1 MRVNVRAAVAVMSAV
16 AVVGA
21 LALVASMSSATG
33 TIIDPVRTLTPD
45 VANPND
51 VQFAGGAFADGNLY
65 IADIQSQPGGE
76 ILTIDPVTESFVSVS
91 TPVDLFLRGG
101 LDVDDGTFL
110 VSGGTDEITTITG
123 FNTPRHDTD
132 FQRLDMTT
140 GALIESFHT
149 PFFHA
154 GDIAVIDGY
163 LYTVGFPCT
172 GIVRV
177 DLSTP
182 GESTTADC
190 VAVPGLEQQQ
200 KLSVEKAGTNL
211 LLKTSGSSGCQF
223 SGSPPPSLATS
234 GQCVRVYTLASDL
247 EVLSYAELNLEVPN
261 GNASAFACGN
271 GELFA
276 ATHGQQPWGTSFTIA
291 TEIKVF
297 PFPICGAPN
306 TATGP
311 GVTVSPEDPVFPGT
325 TPASITFDDV
335 VTEGTTTVTTV
346 AEPPEALP
354 SGFELN
360 GSFFEI
366 ATTATFTGTV
376 TICLTYDPVTL
387 PSPQL
392 WHYDDVLGWVDITTS
407 VSPAL
412 SKVCGETTSF
422 SVFAVVREQAQ
433 IEARPI
439 ATNSRSANPNNNIAL
454 TVANSV
460 ASGET
465 LTVSVATGTFNG
477 AVGCSDTRGN
487 SYTVVADRNTGNGRV
502 FVCST
507 AVGASGLSS
516 GDVVTATYPGFSGT
530 SVASANAISGIAT
543 STPVD
548 AVKTNS
554 GSNPAISSGN
564 LTTTNAQ
571 DVLFAA
577 ISHTGTSTFVPGA
590 GYTVIGAAS
599 GGSGS
604 GKRTISPMFRVV
616 TATGTFAATGNLS
629 GSGFW
634 QIALVAYR
642 AP

>member
-1 MRVNVRAAVAVMSAV
+1 MRVNVRVAIAAISVVAL
-16 AVVGA
+16 VGG
-21 LALVASMSSATG
+21 LAFVASMSGATG
-33 TIIDPVRTLTPD
+33 TIIDPDRTLTPD
-45 VANPND
+45 VVNPEN

-65 IADIQSQPGGE
+65 IADIQSQPGGA
-76 ILTIDPVTESFVSVS
+76 ILTIDPVTEAFVSVS
-91 TPVDLFLRGG
+91 TPVDLFLQGG
-101 LDVDDGTFL
+101 LEVDAGTFL
-110 VSGGTDEITTITG
+110 VSGGTDEITGIAG
-123 FNTPRHDTD
+123 FNSPRYNTD
-132 FQRLDMTT
+132 FQRLNMTN
-140 GALIESFHT
+140 GAVIESFHT
-149 PFFHA
+149 PFYHS
-154 GDIAVIDGY
+154 GDIAVVGGF
-163 LYTVGFPCT
+163 LYTLGSPCT

-182 GESTTADC
+182 GESTIADC
-190 VAVPGLEQQQ
+190 MAVPGLDTQQ
-200 KLSVEKAGTNL
+200 KVSLEKAGTNL
-211 LLKTSGSSGCQF
+211 LIKTFGSNSCQF
-223 SGSPPPSLATS
+223 SGSPPPSLTTS
-234 GQCVRVYTLASDL
+234 GRCVRVYTVTTGA
-247 EVLSYAELNLEVPN
+247 EVVSYAELNLETDYN
-261 GNASAFACGN
+261 NRAFACGN

-276 ATHGQQPWGTSFTIA
+276 ATGGQQPWNSSFTIA

-306 TATGP
+306 TAP
-311 GVTVSPEDPVFPGT
+311 GSDVTVSPEDPVFPGT
-325 TPASITFDDV
+325 NPASITFDEV

-346 AEPPEALP
+346 AEPPETLP
-354 SGFELN
+354 SGFQLS

-366 ATTATFTGTV
+366 ATTATFTGPVTV
-376 TICLTYDPVTL
+376 CLTYDPITL
-387 PSPQL
+387 PSPQI
-392 WHYDDVLGWVDITTS
+392 WHYDDALGWVDITTS
-407 VSPAL
+407 VNPL
-412 SKVCGETTSF
+412 SSTVCGETNSF

-454 TVANSV
+454 TVTNNV

-477 AVGCSDTRGN
+477 AVGCRDTKNN
-487 SYTVVADRNTGNGRV
+487 SYTVVADKNTGNGRV

-507 AVGASGLSS
+507 AVGAAGLTS
-516 GDVVTATYPGFSGT
+516 GDVVTSTYPGFSGV

-543 STPVD
+543 TAPVD

-554 GSNPAISSGN
+554 GSNPAISSGT

-604 GKRTISPMFRVV
+604 GKRTITPMFRVV
-616 TATGTFAATGNLS
+616 TATGSYAATGNLS

-634 QIALVAYR
+634 QIALIAYR